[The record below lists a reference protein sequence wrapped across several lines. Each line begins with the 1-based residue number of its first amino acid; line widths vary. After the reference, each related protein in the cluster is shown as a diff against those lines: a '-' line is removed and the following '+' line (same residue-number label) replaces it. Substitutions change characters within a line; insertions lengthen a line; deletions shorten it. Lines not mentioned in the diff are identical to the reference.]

1 MDMTL
6 GLGMKKRLCRV
17 NGELAYFLSWSYN
30 YGGTLAI
37 VEFAD
42 GIKVIDPTL
51 IKFEDEDHAMLCDI
65 VKMGSERRGNKNA

>member
-6 GLGMKKRLCRV
+6 ELSMAKRLCRI
-17 NGELAYFLSWSYN
+17 NEELAYFLSWIYN

-42 GIKVIDPTL
+42 GIKFIDPTL
-51 IKFEDEDHAMLCDI
+51 IKFEDEDHTMLY
-65 VKMGSERRGNKNA
+65 AL